1 MPRMIIT
8 EKTSA
13 SPAGTGCG
21 TKPRSVSSPLPT
33 PTNPTPPDLT
43 SSHPPL
49 PTPPPTVTL
58 QPEDGPERLDLLYM
72 NGDSEDEDDL
82 FTLSTTSSQVLGP
95 SGSSPRGQ
103 KVGDD
108 VEDKLAKLR
117 AELERDMWGEGEVG
131 EEERGG
137 GCEDGGRCV
146 TQLLHMVG
154 EEEGEERGGGEEC
167 GDGGL
172 FVTEEGDGGEG
183 WCVDGGTLTG
193 LHTLREED
201 EEDEDE
207 TDAAKNQPTEPISL
221 KDSSNDTPPQLPPRD
236 VTDGGMFSR
245 PPPPP
250 PTQEPEEEEV
260 VFRGLVPLS
269 CRCYYGREEEMKALK
284 GTAEPV
290 LTQAVAL
297 VHSSLGQWEFYLM
310 PTHPQQHDDSF
321 KPNFFSFSFSLR
333 EAGAAVRHVLSDSV
347 SDPSERG
354 DAAGAGVSLFPRRS
368 PSPPRS
374 LPLP

>member
-1 MPRMIIT
+1 
-8 EKTSA
+8 
-13 SPAGTGCG
+13 
-21 TKPRSVSSPLPT
+21 
-33 PTNPTPPDLT
+33 
-43 SSHPPL
+43 
-49 PTPPPTVTL
+49 
-58 QPEDGPERLDLLYM
+58 M

-95 SGSSPRGQ
+95 SGSSPGGH

-131 EEERGG
+131 EGERGG
-137 GCEDGGRCV
+137 RCEDGGMCV
-146 TQLLHMVG
+146 TQLLHVVG
-154 EEEGEERGGGEEC
+154 EEEGEEGGEGGEC

-183 WCVDGGTLTG
+183 WCVDGGAFTG

-201 EEDEDE
+201 EEEEDE
-207 TDAAKNQPTEPISL
+207 TDAAKNQTTEPISL

-236 VTDGGMFSR
+236 VPDGGMFSR

-260 VFRGLVPLS
+260 VVFHGLIPLS
-269 CRCYYGREEEMKALK
+269 CRCYYGREEEMKSLK

-290 LTQAVAL
+290 LSQAVAL
-297 VHSSLGQWEFYLM
+297 VHSSLGQ
-310 PTHPQQHDDSF
+310 
-321 KPNFFSFSFSLR
+321 
-333 EAGAAVRHVLSDSV
+333 
-347 SDPSERG
+347 
-354 DAAGAGVSLFPRRS
+354 
-368 PSPPRS
+368 
-374 LPLP
+374 